1 MIKRVLGL
9 SALVIALVSFA
20 FWLPSFTGV
29 THSRAQEVAVL
40 WGFFSALAWGLSVT
54 GNLIWTAL
62 GAFSTVQFN
71 SWSNLL
77 AAVCAATAVGYTR
90 I

>member
-9 SALVIALVSFA
+9 SAAVIALVSFA
-20 FWLPSFTGV
+20 FWAPSITAV
-29 THSRAQEVAVL
+29 THSRTQELAAL
-40 WGFFSALAWGLSVT
+40 WGFFSALAWGLSVI
-54 GNLIWTAL
+54 GNLIWRTL
-62 GAFSTVQFN
+62 GVFSTAQFN

-77 AAVCAATAVGYTR
+77 AAVCAAIAVGYTR

>member
-9 SALVIALVSFA
+9 SAAVIALISFA
-20 FWLPSFTGV
+20 FWAPSFTAA
-29 THSRAQEVAVL
+29 THGPAQEFAVL
-40 WGFFSALAWGLSVT
+40 WGFFSALAWGLSVI
-54 GNLIWTAL
+54 GNLVWTTL
-62 GAFSTVQFN
+62 GVFSRAQFN

-77 AAVCAATAVGYTR
+77 AAVCAATAVGYTK

>member
-9 SALVIALVSFA
+9 SAVVIALISFA
-20 FWLPSFTGV
+20 FWAPSLTAVSHG
-29 THSRAQEVAVL
+29 RAQELAAL
-40 WGFFSALAWGLSVT
+40 WGFFSALAWGLSVI
-54 GNLIWTAL
+54 GNLIWSTL
-62 GAFSTVQFN
+62 GVFSTPLFN

-77 AAVCAATAVGYTR
+77 AAVCAATAVSYTT